1 MIVKGIIMEDMDIIA
16 DTMETTVTM
25 EIIAIKEI
33 RAIATD
39 IMAIMENTVNTTKNK
54 VNTVIMIEKAI
65 NRENRMESMADTVIV
80 TKNMEDK
87 AITENIDIIMMSK
100 DSKAVIKN
108 NMVVTTDNTDIM
120 VIMVTTVT
128 IDLMWAALSYIF
140 LVSSHYV
147 D

>member
-1 MIVKGIIMEDMDIIA
+1 MEDMDIIA